1 MFVHLDIS
9 QTIFNVEGFW
19 LEMIHFHVDT
29 TALPYFVLC
38 DDNSINFLPHFQSKP
53 ILRELN
59 LIAISIRKY
68 KNKERNSF
76 LFVSIQL
83 SLDNFTN
90 SVYRHVD
97 SDNSMEKLLD
107 KQQISKVSGN
117 GFPSCPFPSI
127 NVADCDISFGVGEYF
142 Q

>member
-29 TALPYFVLC
+29 IALPCFVLC

-68 KNKERNSF
+68 KNGTTTKTKEAN
-76 LFVSIQL
+76 I
-83 SLDNFTN
+83 NTN
-90 SVYRHVD
+90 TS
-97 SDNSMEKLLD
+97 
-107 KQQISKVSGN
+107 
-117 GFPSCPFPSI
+117 
-127 NVADCDISFGVGEYF
+127 ISFSTETRMRIHKLRMTTSRREVTSTPDLLLKIMLLRSIPVTGMMMRIRI
-142 Q
+142 QRIS